1 MRMKKRFVFTPP
13 KNPHKELYHIE
24 SFGGNYFGKYSK
36 EKLYTPTRWQ
46 IMLNL
51 YSTIV
56 DQMLNPQMPHK
67 WSTNDLHLQDLNLI
81 RSNKPTWPLA
91 FFNK

>member
-67 WSTNDLHLQDLNLI
+67 
-81 RSNKPTWPLA
+81 
-91 FFNK
+91 